1 MKYLK
6 YIQFFY
12 LIAGAFF
19 LFEAVLKFKEGENFY
34 LQLLLAA
41 LSIGMFFFRRH
52 FYNKYKNNK

>member
-12 LIAGAFF
+12 LIVGIFF
-19 LFEAVLKFKEGENFY
+19 LIDAVLKFQAKENFY
-34 LQLLLAA
+34 LQLALAA
-41 LSIGMFFFRRH
+41 MAIGMFFFRRH